1 MEHFE
6 DLRRRLFTGLVHEF
20 SAYRGVLTFG
30 NGSRIIAG
38 HFQAEKD
45 IDAYLG
51 LEYDVIGIEEATTL
65 SSRKHTDISTCCRT
79 SKSNWRPR
87 IYSTSNP
94 GGIGHAWYR
103 TRFIVPF
110 QERRETRGERIVE
123 RINSKLRGEGR
134 AEIAVEAVRAIAE
147 GALGRPHIARVLME
161 AGYVKEMEDAFTRY
175 LEPCN
180 VPKEYF
186 PITDAI
192 DEIHRLGG
200 VAVLAHPQSVSDDR
214 TVIRRLIGEL
224 KAMGL
229 DGIEAHNT
237 MGTANDALT
246 LERLAMDLGLLA
258 TGGSDF
264 HGFSDDSPL
273 GTIRGVPIPARC
285 GTELLARLN
294 RQ

>member
-1 MEHFE
+1 MKELQSKFE
-6 DLRRRLFTGLVHEF
+6 QETGAKLNVEVVPAVELSVEYLHYHDVHLL
-20 SAYRGVLTFG
+20 GFG
-30 NGSRIIAG
+30 
-38 HFQAEKD
+38 
-45 IDAYLG
+45 IDAT
-51 LEYDVIGIEEATTL
+51 DARL
-65 SSRKHTDISTCCRT
+65 SKLLAS
-79 SKSNWRPR
+79 
-87 IYSTSNP
+87 
-94 GGIGHAWYR
+94 
-103 TRFIVPF
+103 F